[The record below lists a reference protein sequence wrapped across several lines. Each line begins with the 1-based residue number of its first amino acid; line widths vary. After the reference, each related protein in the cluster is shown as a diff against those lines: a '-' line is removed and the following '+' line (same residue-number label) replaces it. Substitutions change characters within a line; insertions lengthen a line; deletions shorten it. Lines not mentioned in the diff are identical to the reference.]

1 METDFLASGNH
12 HFVPIAQIAL
22 LLEAV
27 FPSRGNILCTN
38 PLLRPVATDILFSGN
53 YILSFKIF
61 FFLEKIVFFNFFKHW
76 FEWKQLF
83 GPMKLYFWTNPS
95 FWLMETDFQL
105 TTDLVLL
112 FGAFSLLVDII
123 FEIRHNQFPSTF
135 SAPDILEAVFPASR
149 NGFFIECFIPA
160 SENGFSV

>member
-105 TTDLVLL
+105 TTNLVLL

-123 FEIRHNQFPSTF
+123 FEIRHKPISFNFF
-135 SAPDILEAVFPASR
+135 SAWHIGS
-149 NGFFIECFIPA
+149 
-160 SENGFSV
+160 SFSG